1 MELSI
6 GLYSKRDGM
15 LEWTSSC
22 ALFGFRLNASLK
34 ETSSCE
40 EVRNIRIIVWI
51 DRLVGNFQSQS

>member
-1 MELSI
+1 
-6 GLYSKRDGM
+6 M